1 MRPLTSAPFR
11 ALALHR
17 HDAEGCGDVVLHYKA
32 CRRALRHARK
42 LALEVAK
49 LHPPPAMNYLLTRLV
64 EELRSYTEADHQRAL
79 ASQESNKQTAPAVDI
94 DKISLALGILHAHKG
109 DITAKEVAAKVGM
122 SESALSRND
131 EWKLARAI
139 LKQSRNNFSE
149 SSQAENPEEIE

>member
-1 MRPLTSAPFR
+1 MRPLLSAPFR
-11 ALALHR
+11 ALALSR
-17 HDAEGCGDVVLHYKA
+17 HDVEGCGDDVLHYNA
-32 CRRALRHARK
+32 SRLAHRHARK
-42 LALEVAK
+42 LAKEVHK
-49 LHPPPAMNYLLTRLV
+49 LQPPPVINYLLTRLV
-64 EELRSYTEADHQRAL
+64 EELRCYTEADRQRAE

-122 SESALSRND
+122 SESALSRNE
-131 EWKLARAI
+131 EWKTARAI